1 MNSWIRYIVVCVV
14 ISIAALQSRAETVPN
29 DTVYFYTTW
38 EQILNDTPDAM
49 LENPFIYAA
58 SPYDIQIYTADDE
71 LNEMLLSAHIAACL
85 GDDLWLISSEYIK
98 KNFTGDVKRLEGFML
113 LFFND
118 KMAYFLS
125 VSSGSTTLTSILFGE
140 SVTDDPVPNI
150 FNIDFVNKK
159 VRKVDHKVLSDLLE
173 DYHDLQMRYEGMKD
187 YKKQYVIDDY
197 YDKYIKRA
205 TDDFLRPFILDL
217 VD

>member
-1 MNSWIRYIVVCVV
+1 M
-14 ISIAALQSRAETVPN
+14 AALQSWADTLPN

-38 EQILNDTPDAM
+38 EQILNDTPEAM

-58 SPYDIQIYTADDE
+58 SPYDIDIYTPDEE
-71 LNEMLLSAHIAACL
+71 LNEMLLSAHIAASV
-85 GDDLWLISSEYIK
+85 GNDLWLISSEYIK

-125 VSSGSTTLTSILFGE
+125 ASSGSSTLGTILFGE
-140 SVTDDPVPNI
+140 TVTEDPDPNI
-150 FNIDFVNKK
+150 FHIDFVNKK
-159 VRKVDHKVLSDLLE
+159 VLKVNHKVLSSLLE

-205 TDDFLRPFILDL
+205 TDDAMRPFILDL